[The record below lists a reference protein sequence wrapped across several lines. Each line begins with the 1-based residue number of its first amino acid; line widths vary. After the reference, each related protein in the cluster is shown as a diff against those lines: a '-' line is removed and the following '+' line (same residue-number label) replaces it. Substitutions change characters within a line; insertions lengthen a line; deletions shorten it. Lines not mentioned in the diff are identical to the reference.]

1 LFVFL
6 FFNFVFLRPKT
17 LFAMIFKTK
26 FSLFIILFFCVGLV
40 LAQVEVGGGSG
51 NSLQQVSTPGAVKEI
66 SAFEFLLKGGV
77 FLIPI
82 VLLLFY
88 VISLGIEKY
97 IYIRRVTRFD
107 SSLLS
112 DMQSSL
118 IQGNLDSALST
129 VSRDRTAYGNVIK
142 EGVMTIGRP
151 ISEVETNLEKM
162 TNIEIGKMEKN
173 LGHLGMIAG
182 IAPTLGFI
190 GTISGV
196 IKIFYSI
203 SITENVSIGNI
214 SAGLYEKMIASGAG
228 LTVGIISFAIYHILN
243 GIIDTYTLN
252 IQKLNMDFVNTIQ
265 RPSHVNTKK

>member
-1 LFVFL
+1 M
-6 FFNFVFLRPKT
+6 R
-17 LFAMIFKTK
+17 IKTK
-26 FSLFIILFFCVGLV
+26 FALVAMALFVAGAVI
-40 LAQVEVGGGSG
+40 AQVETG
-51 NSLQQVSTPGAVKEI
+51 TPVVETATQKTVKEI
-66 SAFEFLLKGGV
+66 SAFDFLLKGGV

-88 VISLGIEKY
+88 TISVGIEKFL
-97 IYIRRVTRFD
+97 YIRRVTRFD
-107 SSLLS
+107 SSLLG
-112 DMQSSL
+112 DMRNSL
-118 IQGNLDSALST
+118 VQGNVDNAIST
-129 VSRDRTAYGNVIK
+129 VSRDKTAYGNVIK
-142 EGVMTIGRP
+142 EGVLTIGRP
-151 ISEVETNLEKM
+151 VSEIESNLEKA

-243 GIIDTYTLN
+243 GLIDTYTLN
-252 IQKLNMDFVNTIQ
+252 IQKVNMDFVNIIQ
-265 RPSHVNTKK
+265 RPSHGDKTK

>member
-1 LFVFL
+1 M
-6 FFNFVFLRPKT
+6 R
-17 LFAMIFKTK
+17 IKTK
-26 FSLFIILFFCVGLV
+26 FALAAMALFVVGAV
-40 LAQVEVGGGSG
+40 VAQVETG
-51 NSLQQVSTPGAVKEI
+51 TPVAEVVEQTKGKEI
-66 SAFEFLLKGGV
+66 SAFDFLLKGGV

-88 VISLGIEKY
+88 TISVGIEKFL
-97 IYIRRVTRFD
+97 YIRRATRFD
-107 SSLLS
+107 SSLLG
-112 DMQSSL
+112 DMRNSL
-118 IQGNLDSALST
+118 VQGNVENAIST
-129 VSRDRTAYGNVIK
+129 VSRDKTAYGNVIK
-142 EGVMTIGRP
+142 EGVLTIGRP
-151 ISEVETNLEKM
+151 VSEVEANLEKA

-228 LTVGIISFAIYHILN
+228 LTVGIIAFAIYHILN
-243 GIIDTYTLN
+243 GIIDSYTLN
-252 IQKLNMDFVNTIQ
+252 IQKVNMDFVNIIQ
-265 RPSHVNTKK
+265 RPNHGDKTK

>member
-1 LFVFL
+1 M
-6 FFNFVFLRPKT
+6 K
-17 LFAMIFKTK
+17 FKTK
-26 FSLFIILFFCVGLV
+26 FALLAILFFVVGIV
-40 LAQVEVGGGSG
+40 MAQIETSDSGSA
-51 NSLQQVSTPGAVKEI
+51 STGVVATTQGTVKEI
-66 SAFEFLLKGGV
+66 SAFDFLLKGGV

-107 SSLLS
+107 TSLLTDMKSSLT
-112 DMQSSL
+112 
-118 IQGNLDSALST
+118 QGNIDNALNT
-129 VSRDRTAYGNVIK
+129 VSRDRTAYGSVIK

-151 ISEVETNLEKM
+151 ISEIETNLEKM

-228 LTVGIISFAIYHILN
+228 LTVGIISFAIYHLLN

-252 IQKLNMDFVNTIQ
+252 VQKINMDFVNIIQ
-265 RPSHVNTKK
+265 RPSHGNTKK

>member
-1 LFVFL
+1 M
-6 FFNFVFLRPKT
+6 K
-17 LFAMIFKTK
+17 IKTK
-26 FSLFIILFFCVGLV
+26 FAVLAMALFVVGAV
-40 LAQVEVGGGSG
+40 IAQVETG
-51 NSLQQVSTPGAVKEI
+51 TPVAETTTQAKVKEI

-88 VISLGIEKY
+88 TISVGIEKFL
-97 IYIRRVTRFD
+97 YIRRVTRFD
-107 SSLLS
+107 SSLLN
-112 DMQSSL
+112 DMRNSL
-118 IQGNLDSALST
+118 EQGNVENALST
-129 VSRDRTAYGNVIK
+129 VSRDKTAFGNVIK
-142 EGVMTIGRP
+142 EGVQTIGRP
-151 ISEVETNLEKM
+151 ISEIESNMEKS

-228 LTVGIISFAIYHILN
+228 LTVGIIAFAIYHILN
-243 GIIDTYTLN
+243 GVIDNYTLN
-252 IQKLNMDFVNTIQ
+252 IQKVNMDFVNIIQ
-265 RPSHVNTKK
+265 RPGHGDKTK

>member
-1 LFVFL
+1 
-6 FFNFVFLRPKT
+6 
-17 LFAMIFKTK
+17 MFKTK
-26 FSLFIILFFCVGLV
+26 FTLLIFLLFAIGVV
-40 LAQVEVGGGSG
+40 VAQVEMGGS
-51 NSLQQVSTPGAVKEI
+51 SQEATQQVNTMGTVKEI
-66 SAFEFLLKGGV
+66 SAFDFLLKGGV

-118 IQGNLDSALST
+118 MQGNVENALST
-129 VSRDRTAYGNVIK
+129 ASRDKTAYGSVIK

-151 ISEVETNLEKM
+151 IAEVETNLEKM

-173 LGHLGMIAG
+173 IGHLGMIAG

-252 IQKLNMDFVNTIQ
+252 IQKINMDFVNTIQ
-265 RPSHVNTKK
+265 RPSHGNTKK

>member
-1 LFVFL
+1 M
-6 FFNFVFLRPKT
+6 K
-17 LFAMIFKTK
+17 IKTK
-26 FSLFIILFFCVGLV
+26 FAIIAIALFAVGSV
-40 LAQVEVGGGSG
+40 IAQVETGAPVTEA
-51 NSLQQVSTPGAVKEI
+51 VSQPKVKEI
-66 SAFEFLLKGGV
+66 SAFDFLMKGGV

-88 VISLGIEKY
+88 TISVGIEKFL
-97 IYIRRVTRFD
+97 YIRRVSRFD
-107 SSLLS
+107 SSLLG
-112 DMQSSL
+112 DMKNSL
-118 IQGNLDSALST
+118 IQGNVENAIST
-129 VSRDRTAYGNVIK
+129 VSRDKTAYGNVIK
-142 EGVMTIGRP
+142 EGVLTIGRP
-151 ISEVETNLEKM
+151 VSEIEANLEKA

-243 GIIDTYTLN
+243 GIIDSYTLN
-252 IQKLNMDFVNTIQ
+252 IQKVNMDFVNIIQ
-265 RPSHVNTKK
+265 RPNHGDKTK

>member
-1 LFVFL
+1 M
-6 FFNFVFLRPKT
+6 R
-17 LFAMIFKTK
+17 IKTK
-26 FSLFIILFFCVGLV
+26 FALVAMALFVVGAV
-40 LAQVEVGGGSG
+40 IAQVETG
-51 NSLQQVSTPGAVKEI
+51 TPAVETATQKTAKEI
-66 SAFEFLLKGGV
+66 SAFDFLLKGGV

-88 VISLGIEKY
+88 TISVGIEKFL
-97 IYIRRVTRFD
+97 YIRRVTRFD
-107 SSLLS
+107 SSLLG
-112 DMQSSL
+112 DMRNSL
-118 IQGNLDSALST
+118 VQGNVDNAIST
-129 VSRDRTAYGNVIK
+129 VSRDKTAYGNVIK
-142 EGVMTIGRP
+142 EGVLTIGRP
-151 ISEVETNLEKM
+151 VSEIESNLEKA

-252 IQKLNMDFVNTIQ
+252 IQKVNMDFVNIIQ
-265 RPSHVNTKK
+265 RPSHGDKTK

>member
-1 LFVFL
+1 M
-6 FFNFVFLRPKT
+6 K
-17 LFAMIFKTK
+17 IKTK
-26 FSLFIILFFCVGLV
+26 FAIIAIALFAVGSV
-40 LAQVEVGGGSG
+40 IAQVETGASGVGTGT
-51 NSLQQVSTPGAVKEI
+51 QVSKEKEI
-66 SAFEFLLKGGV
+66 MVLELLMKGGV

-88 VISLGIEKY
+88 TISVGIEKFL
-97 IYIRRVTRFD
+97 YIRRVTRFD
-107 SSLLS
+107 SSLLG
-112 DMQSSL
+112 DMKNSL
-118 IQGNLDSALST
+118 IQGNVENAIST
-129 VSRDRTAYGNVIK
+129 VSRDKTAYGNVIK
-142 EGVMTIGRP
+142 EGVLTIGRP
-151 ISEVETNLEKM
+151 VSEIESNLEKA

-203 SITENVSIGNI
+203 AQSEDVSISNI

-243 GIIDTYTLN
+243 GIIDSYTLN
-252 IQKLNMDFVNTIQ
+252 VQKVNMDFVNIIQ
-265 RPSHVNTKK
+265 RPNHGDKTK

>member
-1 LFVFL
+1 M
-6 FFNFVFLRPKT
+6 K
-17 LFAMIFKTK
+17 IKTK
-26 FSLFIILFFCVGLV
+26 FAIIAIALFAVGSV
-40 LAQVEVGGGSG
+40 IAQVETGTPVTEA
-51 NSLQQVSTPGAVKEI
+51 VSQPKVKEI
-66 SAFEFLLKGGV
+66 SAFDFLMKGGI

-88 VISLGIEKY
+88 TISVGIEKFL
-97 IYIRRVTRFD
+97 YIRRVTRFD
-107 SSLLS
+107 SSLLG
-112 DMQSSL
+112 DMKNSL
-118 IQGNLDSALST
+118 IQGNVENATST
-129 VSRDRTAYGNVIK
+129 VSRDKTAYGNVIK
-142 EGVMTIGRP
+142 EGVLTIGRP
-151 ISEVETNLEKM
+151 VSEIEANLEKA

-228 LTVGIISFAIYHILN
+228 LTVGIISFAIYHLLN
-243 GIIDTYTLN
+243 GIIDSYTLN
-252 IQKLNMDFVNTIQ
+252 IQKVNMDFVNIIQ
-265 RPSHVNTKK
+265 RPNHGDKTK

>member
-1 LFVFL
+1 MTMTIKIKFALIAL
-6 FFNFVFLRPKT
+6 FFLCVGV
-17 LFAMIFKTK
+17 LFAQIET
-26 FSLFIILFFCVGLV
+26 SEVASSATI
-40 LAQVEVGGGSG
+40 AQ
-51 NSLQQVSTPGAVKEI
+51 TGAVKEI
-66 SAFEFLLKGGV
+66 SAFDFLLKGGY

-107 SSLLS
+107 SSLLK
-112 DMQSSL
+112 DMQLSL
-118 IQGNLDSALST
+118 AQGNLEHAVVT
-129 VSRDRTAYGNVIK
+129 VSRDKTAYGSVIK

-151 ISEVETNLEKM
+151 IAEVESNLEKM

-228 LTVGIISFAIYHILN
+228 LTVGIISFAIYHLLN

-252 IQKLNMDFVNTIQ
+252 VQKINMDFVNIIQ
-265 RPSHVNTKK
+265 RPSHGNTKK

>member
-1 LFVFL
+1 M
-6 FFNFVFLRPKT
+6 R
-17 LFAMIFKTK
+17 IKTK
-26 FSLFIILFFCVGLV
+26 FALAAMALFVVGAV
-40 LAQVEVGGGSG
+40 VAQVETG
-51 NSLQQVSTPGAVKEI
+51 TPVAEAVEQTKGKEI
-66 SAFEFLLKGGV
+66 SAFDFLLKGGV

-88 VISLGIEKY
+88 TISVGIEKFL
-97 IYIRRVTRFD
+97 YIRRATRFD
-107 SSLLS
+107 SSLLG
-112 DMQSSL
+112 DMRNSL
-118 IQGNLDSALST
+118 VQGNVENAIST
-129 VSRDRTAYGNVIK
+129 VSRDKTAYGNVIK
-142 EGVMTIGRP
+142 EGVLTIGRP
-151 ISEVETNLEKM
+151 VSEVEANLEKA

-228 LTVGIISFAIYHILN
+228 LTVGIIAFAIYHILN
-243 GIIDTYTLN
+243 GIIDSYTLN
-252 IQKLNMDFVNTIQ
+252 IQKVNMDFVNIIQ
-265 RPSHVNTKK
+265 RPNHGDKTK